1 MRFIHALVPQRHR
14 DDVLGVLADERI
26 DYVVTE
32 EADSDDDAIIVQFP
46 LPAQAVDAVL
56 ADLREA
62 GLDDSFTVIANAETA
77 ATPNFAELEE
87 RFVEGS
93 EEDDAVVPEEIRS
106 KARDLNPGRRTYYA
120 MTLLSVLV
128 ATIGLLLDS
137 PAIVVGSMVIA
148 PQVGAA
154 LTASVGVAF
163 SEGRMVRNGIV
174 SQVVGLGVAVG
185 SATAFGWLL
194 RTTQFVSGAV
204 DVTTIAQISART
216 SPGVLSLL
224 VGVCAGAAG
233 AFGLATD
240 LPVSLVGVAVAAALI
255 PAAAAVGIGV
265 AWGYPVVAFG
275 AAVLLVVNILTITAS
290 GAVALWYL
298 GYRPEQW
305 RETTP
310 RDALRSGGLN
320 ATIAALLAIAV
331 VTGGVGAAVVEQS
344 AFENA
349 TNDAV
354 EDVLDASAYDELDL
368 LTVQVEFTSFGL
380 ADAPREVT
388 VRVRRPA
395 DESYPAFPR
404 RLEDEVT
411 AATDTDVTVS
421 VEYVE
426 TATTTTS
433 RESREARVS
442 QSRGATVR
450 NPNAQH
456 AHPVDPG
463 DRSNVISSPQSG
475 QSGGPSPSTS
485 RSRTRSLQS

>member
-1 MRFIHALVPQRHR
+1 MRFIHARITSDHR
-14 DDVLGVLADERI
+14 EEVLGILADESI
-26 DYVVTE
+26 DYVVTR
-32 EADSDDDAIIVQFP
+32 EADEDEDDAVLVQFP
-46 LPAQAVDAVL
+46 LPAQAVDTVL

-77 ATPNFAELEE
+77 STPHFAELEE
-87 RFVEGS
+87 RFVEGT

-106 KARDLNPGRRTYYA
+106 NARDLSPSRRTYYA

-128 ATIGLLLDS
+128 ATVGLLLDS
-137 PAIVVGSMVIA
+137 PAVVVGSMVIA

-163 SEGRMVRNGIV
+163 SDGRMVRTGVV
-174 SQVVGLGVAVG
+174 SQVTGLGLAVG
-185 SATAFGWLL
+185 CAIAFGWLL
-194 RTTQFVSGAV
+194 RTTAFVSGAV

-275 AAVLLVVNILTITAS
+275 AGVLLVVNILTITAS
-290 GAVALWYL
+290 GALALWYL
-298 GYRPEQW
+298 GYRPDGW
-305 RETTP
+305 HDATP
-310 RDALRSGGLN
+310 VEMLRSGGLN
-320 ATIAALLAIAV
+320 ATLAALLVIVV
-331 VTGGVGAAVVEQS
+331 VTGAIGTTVVEQS
-344 AFENA
+344 TFENA

-354 EDVLDASAYDELDL
+354 EEVLDAPTYRAVDL
-368 LTVQVEFTSFGL
+368 LSVSVEFGGVGL
-380 ADAPREVT
+380 AESSRAVT

-395 DESYPAFPR
+395 DESYPELPG
-404 RLEDEVT
+404 RLEDRIVAETGSEV
-411 AATDTDVTVS
+411 AVS

-426 TATTTTS
+426 TATAGTGPDSAGSAHT
-433 RESREARVS
+433 A
-442 QSRGATVR
+442 VR
-450 NPNAQH
+450 KPLNQLGIP
-456 AHPVDPG
+456 
-463 DRSNVISSPQSG
+463 
-475 QSGGPSPSTS
+475 
-485 RSRTRSLQS
+485 

>member
-1 MRFIHALVPQRHR
+1 MRFIHARVPSKRR
-14 DDVLGVLADERI
+14 EEVLGILTDERI
-26 DYVVTE
+26 DYVLTQ
-32 EADSDDDAIIVQFP
+32 EADEDDAVLVQFP
-46 LPAQAVDAVL
+46 LPVQAVDTVL
-56 ADLREA
+56 ADLRAA

-77 ATPNFAELEE
+77 ATPHFAELEE

-106 KARDLNPGRRTYYA
+106 KARDLNPGTRTYYA

-128 ATIGLLLDS
+128 ATVGLLLDS
-137 PAIVVGSMVIA
+137 PAVVVGSMVIA

-163 SEGRMVRNGIV
+163 SDDQMVRDGV
-174 SQVVGLGVAVG
+174 RSQVLGLGLAVG

-194 RTTQFVSGAV
+194 RTTAFVSGAV

-255 PAAAAVGIGV
+255 PAAAAVGIGL

-275 AAVLLVVNILTITAS
+275 AGVLLVVNVLTITAS

-298 GYRPEQW
+298 GYRPDEW
-305 RETTP
+305 HDTTP
-310 RDALRSGGLN
+310 VAVLRSGGLN
-320 ATIAALLAIAV
+320 ATLAALVVIVV
-331 VTGGVGAAVVEQS
+331 VTGAVGTTVVQQS
-344 AFENA
+344 AFENT

-354 EDVLDASAYDELDL
+354 EDVLDAPAYGAVDL
-368 LTVQVEFTSFGL
+368 LSVGVEFGGIGLFGSS
-380 ADAPREVT
+380 REVT
-388 VRVRRPA
+388 VRVRRPV
-395 DESYPAFPR
+395 DESYPGLPG
-404 RLEDEVT
+404 RLEERIA
-411 AATDTDVTVS
+411 AATGSDVTVS

-426 TATTTTS
+426 TATT
-433 RESREARVS
+433 
-442 QSRGATVR
+442 GA
-450 NPNAQH
+450 
-456 AHPVDPG
+456 D
-463 DRSNVISSPQSG
+463 
-475 QSGGPSPSTS
+475 
-485 RSRTRSLQS
+485 